1 MTDQQNAQTPNQ
13 TPAADPNAPMVTPQ
27 VVYIKDV
34 SFESPHGPFTG
45 GLEGQPQVNLTMR
58 TNNSV
63 LAPDVYEVVLQ
74 INLEARSGDKVVWLC
89 ELQQAAAFVVKN
101 LPSTDLMQVLNLM
114 APNYLLTY
122 ARSTISDLVV
132 KGGFPPFLLP
142 LVTFEALHARQR
154 AQQQTA
160 EGAAT
165 VN

>member
-1 MTDQQNAQTPNQ
+1 
-13 TPAADPNAPMVTPQ
+13 
-27 VVYIKDV
+27 
-34 SFESPHGPFTG
+34 
-45 GLEGQPQVNLTMR
+45 MR

-122 ARSTISDLVV
+122 ARATISDLVV

>member
-1 MTDQQNAQTPNQ
+1 MTEQLNAQTP
-13 TPAADPNAPMVTPQ
+13 AVDPNAPAVTPQ

-34 SFESPHGPFTG
+34 SFESPNGPFTG

-63 LAPDVYEVVLQ
+63 IAPDVYEVVLQ
-74 INLEARSGDKVVWLC
+74 INLEARAGDKVVWLC
-89 ELQQAAAFVVKN
+89 ELQQAAALVVKN
-101 LPSTDLMQVLNLM
+101 LPSTELMQVLNLM

-122 ARSTISDLVV
+122 SDLVV

-154 AQQQTA
+154 ATQQSAA